1 MFSAK
6 HIDAQKNVV
15 KELVKGILDGLE
27 MENYDL
33 KIDLVPTLCQ
43 VIVRLSEKN
52 SVTFLRAVSKE
63 VRQCFQEYDH
73 IFIKF
78 EYQGKSIY
86 RVSADGWV
94 KEEAAESW
102 NK

>member
-1 MFSAK
+1 MFSPE
-6 HIDAQKNVV
+6 HIDTQENVV
-15 KELVKGILDGLE
+15 KELIKGILDGLE

-33 KIDLVPTLCQ
+33 KVELVPTLCQ
-43 VIVRLSEKN
+43 ISVRLNEKN
-52 SVTFLRAVSKE
+52 SVTFLRACGKE
-63 VRQCFQEYDH
+63 IRQCFTTYDH

-86 RVSADGWV
+86 RMSAEGES
-94 KEEAAESW
+94 EEVAESW